1 MNLRRLVLFAGAVV
15 FVIGVIAMLV
25 PVSIAGPDN
34 QRIGC
39 GNTIAANDTEARQAD
54 NANPVN
60 LPIIDEIVPHTDYV
74 VQCDSALSQRRTW
87 SIPIAVVGLL
97 LLAGGA
103 LVGGRAGGIRTG

>member
-1 MNLRRLVLFAGAVV
+1 M
-15 FVIGVIAMLV
+15 
-25 PVSIAGPDN
+25 
-34 QRIGC
+34 
-39 GNTIAANDTEARQAD
+39 
-54 NANPVN
+54 
-60 LPIIDEIVPHTDYV
+60 